1 MIDIFK
7 DIFALSFFS
16 IILRITFDLAGQKW
30 IRTKSHTFTIVF
42 LPIITYVITSVIS
55 GNLAL
60 SLGMVGALSII
71 RFRNPVRSPLE
82 LTIYFMAI
90 TMGIAASV
98 SLKWSFL
105 LVVVICGLTVF
116 LYSLNCFAKKFNKN
130 LFVSSF
136 AEGNLLSTLEI
147 KLSQPDNELDENK
160 LLKSKIFTQ
169 NDVTY
174 LLASY
179 DFTILKR
186 LSKNIQNK
194 SFLISFELNQ

>member
-7 DIFALSFFS
+7 DISALSFFS

-98 SLKWSFL
+98 SLKWSVL

-116 LYSLNCFAKKFNKN
+116 LYALNYFAKKFNKN

-186 LSKNIQNK
+186 LSKNIQNN